1 MIDREQIK
9 QILREELSKTDSDK
23 LLKSREFEQQVKTI
37 TAKVIEEF
45 YKIMWQKKNFW
56 SDSISK

>member
-23 LLKSREFEQQVKTI
+23 LLKSREFEQKVKAI
-37 TAKVIEEF
+37 TTKVIEEF